1 MGTRFFIFLLIIFLA
16 GCQVNNK
23 YYFDSVNGDNNNSG
37 SINSPF
43 KSLKKLNQI
52 DLKNEIEI
60 YLANGS
66 VFNGSIELNNKKN
79 IVITS
84 YKNN

>member
-1 MGTRFFIFLLIIFLA
+1 MGTRFFIFCLIIFLA

-43 KSLKKLNQI
+43 KSFKK
-52 DLKNEIEI
+52 
-60 YLANGS
+60 
-66 VFNGSIELNNKKN
+66 F
-79 IVITS
+79 
-84 YKNN
+84 

>member
-1 MGTRFFIFLLIIFLA
+1 MGTRFFIFCLIIFLA

-23 YYFDSVNGDNNNSG
+23 FYFDSVNGDNNNSG

-43 KSLKKLNQI
+43 KSFKKLNQI

-66 VFNGSIELNNKKN
+66 VFNGCLLY
-79 IVITS
+79 TS
-84 YKNN
+84 DAADD